1 MTQAITDS
9 PAKVGICVLNYH
21 HPEETRHC
29 VEVLLRKEPTT
40 TRILWIE
47 NDAQTTEEAMR
58 EELAK
63 ASFPW
68 TILDPASQEM
78 PPAGTVGVILSAEN
92 LGYAGGNNLGLRL
105 IRRAGVPYAWVLNN
119 DTELLEGS
127 SEDLVAAAEA
137 RPEVGAWG
145 AHIRSIH
152 HRRGPEDYTYEVVYL
167 GGIVSLKDF
176 GIMLAQTV
184 EELEKEPFAYV
195 SGCSLFARSAVFEE
209 VGFIPDDYFLY
220 YEDPAF
226 TYELKKR
233 GYTISGLDSVVVD
246 HAESLAT
253 GRRSP
258 LMEFYNRRNRW
269 YFIERY
275 HPEALNTQKRRF
287 WYVLQKSLF
296 RFKFSRFRAEWI
308 AYLDYRMGRLG
319 RTPRPFSRMARI

>member
-1 MTQAITDS
+1 MTQAVADS
-9 PAKVGICVLNYH
+9 PAQVGICVLNYH

-29 VEVLLRKEPTT
+29 VEVLLRKEPAT

-47 NDAQTTEEAMR
+47 NDSKATEGAMR
-58 EELAK
+58 EALAK

-68 TILDPASQEM
+68 AIVDADSQEM
-78 PPAGTVGVILSAEN
+78 PPAGTVGVILSPEN

-105 IRRAGVPYAWVLNN
+105 IRRAGLPYAWVLNN

-127 SEDLVAAAEA
+127 SAGLVAAAEA

-152 HRRGPEDYTYEVVYL
+152 HRRGQGDFTYEVVYF

-176 GIMLAQTV
+176 SIMLAQTV
-184 EELEKEPFAYV
+184 EELEEEPLAYV

-233 GYTISGLDSVVVD
+233 GYKISGLDSVVVD

-275 HPEALNTQKRRF
+275 HPGALKGQKRRF
-287 WYVLQKSLF
+287 LYVLQKNLF
-296 RFKFSRFRAEWI
+296 RLKFSRFKEEWI

-319 RTPRPFSRMARI
+319 RTSRPFSRKARP